1 MKWIMAILMILW
13 LALGASAQSGSMD
26 YVMGTD
32 DVLDITVRNHS
43 ELNKTV
49 TILPDGKIAFG
60 DVGEFTAAGKTPRA
74 LAQEIQAELEKT
86 RNKATVIVAVK
97 EVHSRRVRIL
107 GAVKAPGAFDLKRGW
122 RLMDVVAVAGGFTV
136 KPSRITGRLIHANNK
151 VIALDAAAAMAKPDS
166 DANPKLE
173 VDDLIML
180 DEQEVVKQTINLL
193 GQVGKPGTYELT
205 ENTTLLSVIAD
216 ANGVLP
222 NAALSKAYVLR
233 GTTRIPMN
241 LSRILLK
248 SEPDPAVTG
257 FKLQANDL
265 IFIPESE
272 QRIAILGSVLRP
284 GYYGIADRDKVTLMD
299 ALGIAGGQSADA
311 DIRKAFVA
319 HPLENRPPT
328 PANIEDLLKKGKG
341 KDIVLKAGDVLYV
354 PPRGQNRAPSLLE
367 LINPIAYFYSIF
379 GR

>member
-1 MKWIMAILMILW
+1 MRTLLAW
-13 LALGASAQSGSMD
+13 LLLICFALAASAQSGSTD
-26 YVMGTD
+26 YVMGAD

-49 TILPDGKIAFG
+49 TILLDGKIAFG
-60 DVGEFTAAGKTPRA
+60 EVGEFVAAGKTPRA
-74 LAQEIQAELEKT
+74 LAQEIQTELEKT
-86 RNKATVIVAVK
+86 RNKVMVTVSVK

-107 GAVKAPGAFDLKRGW
+107 GAVRTPGAYDLKRNW
-122 RLMDVVAVAGGFTV
+122 RLMDVVAVAGGLTA
-136 KPSRITGRLIHANNK
+136 KPTRINGRIIHANNK
-151 VIALDAAAAMAKPDS
+151 VQLVDAAAAVAKPDT
-166 DANPKLE
+166 DANPALE

-180 DEQEVVKQTINLL
+180 DEQEVVKQTINIL

-205 ENTTLLSVIAD
+205 ENTTLLTIIAD
-216 ANGVLP
+216 ANGVQP

-241 LSRILLK
+241 MSKILLK
-248 SEPDPAVTG
+248 SEPDPTVTG
-257 FKLQANDL
+257 FKLQPNDL

-284 GYYGIADRDKVTLMD
+284 GYYGIADREKVTLMD

-311 DIRKAFVA
+311 NMRGAFIA
-319 HPLENRPPT
+319 HPLDGTPPT

-341 KDIVLKAGDVLYV
+341 REIVLKAGDVLYV
-354 PPRGQNRAPSLLE
+354 PPRGTNRALNVLDF
-367 LINPIAYFYSIF
+367 INPFALLFNVF